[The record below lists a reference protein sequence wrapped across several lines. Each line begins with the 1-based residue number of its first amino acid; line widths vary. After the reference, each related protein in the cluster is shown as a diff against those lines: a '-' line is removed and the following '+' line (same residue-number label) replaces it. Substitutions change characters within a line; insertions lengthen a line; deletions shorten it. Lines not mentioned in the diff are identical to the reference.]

1 MTNPH
6 PIKVNSGELKCES
19 VRDDLHSFLMN
30 ELDEA
35 EVRAISAHLATCE
48 GCRQALKEHV
58 ELFGLLKEN
67 ADLLSRIL
75 GDPNRPDPSKG

>member
-1 MTNPH
+1 
-6 PIKVNSGELKCES
+6 
-19 VRDDLHSFLMN
+19 MN

-35 EVRAISAHLATCE
+35 EVRAISAHLAMCE
-48 GCRQALKEHV
+48 ACREALREHV

-75 GDPNRPDPSKG
+75 ENSNRQDHTKG